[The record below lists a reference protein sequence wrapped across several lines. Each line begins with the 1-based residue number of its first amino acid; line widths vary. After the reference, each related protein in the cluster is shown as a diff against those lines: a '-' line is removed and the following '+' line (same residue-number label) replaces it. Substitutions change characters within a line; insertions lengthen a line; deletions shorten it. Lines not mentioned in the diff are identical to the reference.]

1 MVYGQFAAD
10 ILEDGRVAGRVG
22 NREMHR
28 ARVAGEQGRR
38 AKAERLH
45 PQGIDRFGD
54 GREIV
59 EHVLRRRRRSVP
71 TMMPPILRES
81 GAWREPRSRSRSQ
94 KKPDRCRQHRSSGI
108 LAGVTALP
116 RPFSVNN
123 LDLQAHLWGV
133 LMRKGFLTR
142 LQTCGAAQKSPRKAM
157 TSTGGRPCHHEI
169 VTPLRARNAVN
180 AAAIAASIAPA
191 ATMRAIVALK
201 SAARALS
208 TTLRIAS
215 KPCAATAASERLNLI

>member
-1 MVYGQFAAD
+1 M
-10 ILEDGRVAGRVG
+10 R
-22 NREMHR
+22 
-28 ARVAGEQGRR
+28 
-38 AKAERLH
+38 
-45 PQGIDRFGD
+45 
-54 GREIV
+54 
-59 EHVLRRRRRSVP
+59 
-71 TMMPPILRES
+71 PPILRES
-81 GAWREPRSRSRSQ
+81 GAWREPRSRFRYQ
-94 KKPDRCRQHRSSGI
+94 KKPDRCRQYRSSGI
-108 LAGVTALP
+108 LAGVTALQ

-123 LDLQAHLWGV
+123 LDLQAHLSGV

-142 LQTCGAAQKSPRKAM
+142 LQTCGAAQS
-157 TSTGGRPCHHEI
+157 TQESLTITGGRPCHHEI